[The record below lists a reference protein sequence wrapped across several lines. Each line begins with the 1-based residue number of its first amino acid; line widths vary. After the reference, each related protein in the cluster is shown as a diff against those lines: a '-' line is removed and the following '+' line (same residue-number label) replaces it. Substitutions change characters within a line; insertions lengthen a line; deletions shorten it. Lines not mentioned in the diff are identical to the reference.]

1 MNMKF
6 YYANVKE
13 KDCIRDL
20 GVESEI
26 KYMFKKQ
33 DEKVSTPV
41 TGCCEYSNESSG
53 SVKGKFIVQPYVYQH
68 LWKNSLPWTQG

>member
-26 KYMFKKQ
+26 KYMFKK
-33 DEKVSTPV
+33 
-41 TGCCEYSNESSG
+41 
-53 SVKGKFIVQPYVYQH
+53 
-68 LWKNSLPWTQG
+68 